1 MTFAA
6 QKTEAM
12 PPSDPQA
19 SLVQDR
25 LETNILLSSTFSVL
39 SSSIE
44 ILRPVRIDYDKEM
57 TSPQTEPEEGAAE
70 SSVKSEVDVK
80 KQLFT
85 TDAETNTVSSS
96 GQS

>member
-1 MTFAA
+1 M
-6 QKTEAM
+6 
-12 PPSDPQA
+12 D
-19 SLVQDR
+19 
-25 LETNILLSSTFSVL
+25 ILLSITFSVL
-39 SSSIE
+39 CSVLCE
-44 ILRPVRIDYDKEM
+44 YKKM
-57 TSPQTEPEEGAAE
+57 AFPQTEPEEGAAE